1 MVIMDKQMG
10 NLSREMENMFEKG
23 GRRAGGGPPNENS
36 RADKYNT

>member
-23 GRRAGGGPPNENS
+23 GGGGGGLPNGNS
-36 RADKYNT
+36 RADKYNI